1 MHGRTTVVG
10 ATTCAVAVAAILTGC
25 GSGPAHHS
33 AAGSCAAWRQG
44 AGGRDLAAVRAD
56 LAQTVTPGGGVW
68 ESEGTTLMNDAK
80 AAALNPPPTA
90 TASYRAAM
98 NNYASSGV
106 DQAADNIRGA
116 AAAKKRGNAQM
127 TALDEDSGGCTK

>member
-1 MHGRTTVVG
+1 MNARNTLVG
-10 ATTCAVAVAAILTGC
+10 ATTCAVAVTAILTGC
-25 GSGPAHHS
+25 GSSPAHHS

-68 ESEGTTLMNDAK
+68 ESEGTTLTNDAK

-98 NNYASSGV
+98 NNYARSGV
-106 DQAADNIRGA
+106 DQAADNVRGA
-116 AAAKKRGNAQM
+116 TAAKKRGNAQM
-127 TALDEDSGGCTK
+127 ATLDADPGGCTK